1 MATRSLNGIYKNAL
15 AIGTLPSEDKVR
27 EMLDSDYVLLLD
39 GGINASIYMQRF
51 HQQSNS
57 EYKKQLL
64 LLCCYSSKAIAV
76 LALRALYFSKIW
88 NGEQIDVNTLDFDG
102 VEQGDLVRFC
112 LEKSKSKNNEIRA
125 CAVNLIRWYLR

>member
-1 MATRSLNGIYKNAL
+1 M
-15 AIGTLPSEDKVR
+15 LPSEDKVK

-51 HQQSNS
+51 HQQSNK
-57 EYKKQLL
+57 EYQKQLL

-76 LALRALYFSKIW
+76 LALRALYFNTIW
-88 NGEQIDVNTLDFDG
+88 NGNQIDVNKLDFNG

-112 LEKSKSKNNEIRA
+112 LEKS
-125 CAVNLIRWYLR
+125 